1 MARSLK
7 NILLKTNPVEERIR
21 FREHVK
27 NIHQSFKRYSIFYYE
42 NVRNMFFAHW
52 WVAKE
57 VSSSSDSRNDV
68 TLKIFIQA
76 NL

>member
-27 NIHQSFKRYSIFYYE
+27 NIHQSFKCYSIFYYE
-42 NVRNMFFAHW
+42 MLGTCFLHIDEW
-52 WVAKE
+52 
-57 VSSSSDSRNDV
+57 
-68 TLKIFIQA
+68 LKKYPRQVI
-76 NL
+76 LGMTSH